1 MPLCEPDG
9 LKETRIDNPPKNEPG
24 RMIPFDTVDKLKYS
38 IQMLSRDL
46 NIRLSV
52 VYLEMWMDVQRI
64 DLFEDIERTVAGVAE
79 YATGHIHGIG
89 EPYKF
94 LATVTIWLQ

>member
-1 MPLCEPDG
+1 
-9 LKETRIDNPPKNEPG
+9 
-24 RMIPFDTVDKLKYS
+24 
-38 IQMLSRDL
+38 MLSRDL

-52 VYLEMWMDVQRI
+52 VYLEMWLDVQRI

-89 EPYKF
+89 KIIFQLF
-94 LATVTIWLQ
+94 LAL